1 MSIALPLRPSRLEA
15 IVTPV
20 ERLRWRHPEW
30 WALTLSVFAWTSMF
44 AGAWT
49 AADSGTLHAGHA
61 HASSSPLWTAAGGWL
76 VMIAAMMLPL
86 LVDPI
91 RTAAARSLWP
101 RRDRAVAL
109 FLAGYVGPWLLA
121 GAIALPAAV
130 LLQRTASPA
139 TVASLAFML
148 AALWQMTPMKKRAL
162 LACHRT
168 MPLAPRGWRAD
179 RDCLRYGAR
188 VGLECVV
195 SCAPMM
201 AAAALASHALIPMV
215 GVSVIALVERRAPRL
230 PALFTAAGLAA
241 LGLA

>member
-1 MSIALPLRPSRLEA
+1 
-15 IVTPV
+15 
-20 ERLRWRHPEW
+20 
-30 WALTLSVFAWTSMF
+30 MF

-49 AADSGTLHAGHA
+49 AADSGAAPHAA
-61 HASSSPLWTAAGGWL
+61 HAPTSSPPAWTAAAGWL
-76 VMIAAMMLPL
+76 AMIAAMMFPL

-91 RTAAARSLWP
+91 RTTAARSLWP

-109 FLAGYVGPWLLA
+109 FLAGYLGPWLLA
-121 GAIALPAAV
+121 GAIALSAAV
-130 LLQRTASPA
+130 LVRQVTSASTA
-139 TVASLAFML
+139 ASIAFLL
-148 AALWQMTPMKKRAL
+148 AALWQMAPLKKQAL

-179 RDCLRYGAR
+179 RDCLRYGTH
-188 VGLECVV
+188 VGLACVV